1 MANLFETYLQMKEG
15 TQQMGG
21 STAMPNM
28 APEGGGVVKETSK
41 KICSDCGQSKC
52 ACVVKED
59 NETKAAP
66 EAPEVPFEPPYTT
79 VKNNKKN
86 GMNKARELARKSLA
100 KAFDNHTA
108 EPDNLKKHHF
118 GMAESND
125 IYDRAEDHRV
135 KAEMSKG
142 EGDMGAYHHH
152 MVNHHELKGH
162 WHASKGRHD
171 AAEKEYDKAEHHHN
185 ESMKHPLKEA
195 KSAQEK
201 LYARHMELRKKAG
214 LPHPDYYKDLSKT
227 YDIEDH
233 EERHKAQKEVDKKY
247 GIKEAHKIG
256 DKVIIHKGPAD
267 LVGKVGHIG
276 EIRKRWTGDS
286 NTYTIDHDKGSV
298 QLKPTHFK
306 SFKEE
311 AEINESAPFKD
322 LHSAIKYASDKVKT
336 HRDHDDGIEVYKHK
350 AGGYDVNHTM
360 NSNGRNSLQ
369 KSGAK
374 HLGTVYRDKQFN
386 VKHNIKEEIE
396 MELTEANHREFASV
410 GKMHPDMAKHMEV
423 GQHMDY
429 YEPKTGNKVHGK
441 VMHKTDKEVHMKQT
455 HDSYDDKKVG
465 SVHKFKIAHSLD
477 EVLSPSADAGE
488 YIDDFVHSKNPKFA
502 GKSKEKRRQMAL
514 AAFYAAKKKNE
525 SVTEESKAKPRVVTN
540 KYSWGTMKT
549 VHHGSDFSIPLHP
562 EHHEAIAKLKDGQEH
577 HFKDET
583 GHHWGAYRRGEH
595 VHFQSADHHGAMKT
609 TVPHHTMVSEA
620 KEDNKY
626 DPDHGAMIKHQLA
639 SIISNAQKLH
649 DMIEDEGDKVQVPDW
664 VESKITLAQDY
675 IETAHDFLDNA
686 TEEDLEE
693 SWVLRQKKKDK
704 KEESK
709 KTVKESTVKTYR
721 DFINEMEF
729 DKHGKYVH
737 KGTYGSSYQ
746 DDEDDEDDKPKA
758 KPADAPKRG
767 RGRPAGSKSGAAG
780 KTSQSTGKKSSGAD
794 YTGYK
799 LHLPNSNK

>member
-1 MANLFETYLQMKEG
+1 MANIFETYLQMKEG

-66 EAPEVPFEPPYTT
+66 EVPFDPPYTT

-108 EPDNLKKHHF
+108 VPDNLKKQHF

-125 IYDRAEDHRV
+125 IYDRAEDHKV

-233 EERHKAQKEVDKKY
+233 EERHKAQKELDKKY
-247 GIKEAHKIG
+247 GIKEES
-256 DKVIIHKGPAD
+256 
-267 LVGKVGHIG
+267 L
-276 EIRKRWTGDS
+276 
-286 NTYTIDHDKGSV
+286 
-298 QLKPTHFK
+298 
-306 SFKEE
+306 EE
-311 AEINESAPFKD
+311 NAPFKD

-350 AGGYDVNHTM
+350 TGGYDVNHTM

-386 VKHNIKEEIE
+386 VKHNIKEETE
-396 MELTEANHREFASV
+396 MNLTEANHRDFACA
-410 GKMHPDMAKHMEV
+410 GCMHPDMAKHMRV
-423 GQHMDY
+423 GEHMDY

-465 SVHKFKIAHSLD
+465 SVHKFKIKHSLD

-549 VHHGSDFSIPLHP
+549 VHHGADFSIPLHP

-595 VHFQSADHHGAMKT
+595 VHFQSADHGGAMKT

-620 KEDNKY
+620 KEENKY
-626 DPDHGAMIKHQLA
+626 VPDHGQMVKHQLA

-649 DMIEDEGDKVQVPDW
+649 DMVEDEGEQVEMPEWVQSKV
-664 VESKITLAQDY
+664 TLAQDY
-675 IETAHDFLDNA
+675 VETVYDYMANA

-704 KEESK
+704 KESK
-709 KTVKESTVKTYR
+709 KSVKENSMKSYKDFLQEIQEGKTIEVKPGLR
-721 DFINEMEF
+721 RHI
-729 DKHGKYVH
+729 
-737 KGTYGSSYQ
+737 GTYGTSYQ
-746 DDEDDEDDKPKA
+746 GDDEDEDEPKKVT

-780 KTSQSTGKKSSGAD
+780 KTSQSTGRKSSGAD

-799 LHLPNSNK
+799 LHLPNSNKSY